1 MYASKLISLLSA
13 AFPQLIPLMANKSD
27 LNSIWVTAL
36 DNYTSVF
43 LLLPNEA
50 AFHTEAD
57 CKPKC
62 NVAHFFLIL
71 WYFIFCSPPLTSL
84 CRNLIINID
93 NTARSWGRRKTN
105 NSVSNVLLILYAFAV
120 LSIKKKKWAC
130 LEICHAGHSANWFA
144 DCYCANIL
152 KGKRREF
159 RGAAAAGVDESF
171 FDHCNISKKVLKAA
185 EKESHAKKSQ
195 NLWGERPPPSRIVLY
210 TGLDLIHY
218 HLIIEADDVLVS
230 SRPIQPS
237 FESYFMP
244 GVDGENCGES
254 MPVGNC

>member
-62 NVAHFFLIL
+62 NIAHFYLIL

-105 NSVSNVLLILYAFAV
+105 NSISNVLLILYAFAV
-120 LSIKKKKWAC
+120 LSIKKKNCFCFEPVWKSATLGIRLIGLLTVTVQIYWRGKGES
-130 LEICHAGHSANWFA
+130 LEA
-144 DCYCANIL
+144 
-152 KGKRREF
+152 
-159 RGAAAAGVDESF
+159 
-171 FDHCNISKKVLKAA
+171 
-185 EKESHAKKSQ
+185 
-195 NLWGERPPPSRIVLY
+195 PPP
-210 TGLDLIHY
+210 
-218 HLIIEADDVLVS
+218 EWMKVS
-230 SRPIQPS
+230 STTVI
-237 FESYFMP
+237 
-244 GVDGENCGES
+244 
-254 MPVGNC
+254 